1 MRTLNGGWS
10 YTWQGHRADEL
21 AADYNTILESFT
33 QKFGASNIIYEP
45 GVTYKEGGAWWE
57 ENAPEIDKA
66 VAAAAN
72 ADYIIA
78 CVGENSYCETP
89 GNLNN
94 LFLSESQLNLVKALA
109 PPESRLFW
117 F

>member
-45 GVTYKEGGAWWE
+45 VSLIKEGGAWWK
-57 ENAPEIDKA
+57 ENARK
-66 VAAAAN
+66 
-72 ADYIIA
+72 
-78 CVGENSYCETP
+78 
-89 GNLNN
+89 
-94 LFLSESQLNLVKALA
+94 
-109 PPESRLFW
+109 
-117 F
+117 

>member
-1 MRTLNGGWS
+1 MLFRLPQVSAIGVLT
-10 YTWQGHRADEL
+10 YTSD
-21 AADYNTILESFT
+21 D
-33 QKFGASNIIYEP
+33 IIP
-45 GVTYKEGGAWWE
+45 WWE

-109 PPESRLFW
+109 ATGKPVVLVLNEGRPRIVNEIEPLVLLCSLRCGCAIF
-117 F
+117 